1 MRKSERLDY
10 AYDEICRLHK
20 KYICDWRI
28 QQTMFNFLCWHME
41 KFGNDGFYN
50 EDDKVVERFKEF
62 LKDSVGERFN
72 EAD

>member
-20 KYICDWRI
+20 KYIVDWRI
-28 QQTMFNFLCWHME
+28 QQTMYNFICWHME

-50 EDDKVVERFKEF
+50 EDDVVVTRFKEF
-62 LKDSVGERFN
+62 IKDSVGERFN

>member
-28 QQTMFNFLCWHME
+28 QQTILNYLSWHVS
-41 KFGNDGFYN
+41 KYGTDGFYN
-50 EDDKVVERFKEF
+50 EDDKIVERFKEF
-62 LKDSVGERFN
+62 LKDNIGERFN

>member
-10 AYDEICRLHK
+10 TYDEICRLHK
-20 KYICDWRI
+20 KYIPDWRFNQMI
-28 QQTMFNFLCWHME
+28 INFLYWHMK

-50 EDDKVVERFKEF
+50 EDDKIIERFKEF

-72 EAD
+72 ETD